1 MLSPLHHSLP
11 PTLLSVLSFLSPI
24 VATVVPDVPNVEVPE
39 GNGTVTVCF
48 NTTTGI
54 ATPLIQQVTAV
65 QKTAG
70 NIATGE

>member
-1 MLSPLHHSLP
+1 MLPSLHHSLT
-11 PTLLSVLSFLSPI
+11 PTLLSILSSLSPI

-39 GNGTVTVCF
+39 DNGTVTVCF

-65 QKTAG
+65 QKTTG

>member
-1 MLSPLHHSLP
+1 MLPPLHHSLLQP
-11 PTLLSVLSFLSPI
+11 FSPSSLSLSPI
-24 VATVVPDVPNVEVPE
+24 VARVVPDIPNVEVPE

-54 ATPLIQQVTAV
+54 AAPLVLQVTAV
-65 QKTAG
+65 QKTTG